1 MAEKALHNAGLQFHK
16 SFLMALFTSAPES
29 LCLLRLS
36 AIGDCC
42 HAVALVQAIQRQWPT
57 TRITWITGKIEAQLL
72 GQLPSVEIL
81 VFDKGAGWLAY
92 RQLWRQLRGRR
103 FDALLHMQA
112 AIRASIASLG
122 VRAKY
127 RLGFER
133 ERAKDGQWLFTN
145 LKVAAAGE
153 HVADGFMGF
162 GQALGLADT
171 TPRWDWPVSPGA
183 QAQAARHRD
192 GRPLLLICPAASK
205 AYKNWTAEGY
215 AALAD
220 HAHHKGMKV
229 MLIGSPAKMERD
241 LAANIQQRTAH
252 IDENLVGRTT
262 LPELMALIHTASLV
276 VAPDTGPAHMATL
289 TNTPV
294 LGLYAHHNPARTGPY
309 HCRDYV
315 VSAYAEALLA
325 ETGKTPEQLPWRTR
339 VKDAR
344 AMERITLDQVTT
356 QFDRICRD
364 FHLLQEPL

>member
-1 MAEKALHNAGLQFHK
+1 MAV
-16 SFLMALFTSAPES
+16 FTSAPES

-42 HAVALVQAIQRQWPT
+42 HAVALVQAIQRQWPE
-57 TRITWITGKIEAQLL
+57 TRITWVTGKIEAQLL
-72 GQLPSVEIL
+72 RQLPGVEIL
-81 VFDKGAGWLAY
+81 VFDKSAGWGAY
-92 RQLWRQLRGRR
+92 RQLWQQLRGRR

-122 VRAKY
+122 IRAKY

-145 LKVAAAGE
+145 LKVTASGE
-153 HVADGFMGF
+153 HVADGFMSF
-162 GQALGLADT
+162 GKALGLMEI
-171 TPRWDWPVSPGA
+171 TPRWNWPISAEA
-183 QAQAARHRD
+183 QSQAAHYLD
-192 GRPLLLICPAASK
+192 NRPLLLICPAASK

-220 HAHHKGMKV
+220 HAHVRGMKV

-241 LAANIQQRTAH
+241 LAANIQQLTAN
-252 IDENLVGRTT
+252 IDENLVGQTS
-262 LPELMALIHTASLV
+262 LPELMALISTASLV

-315 VSAYAEALLA
+315 VSAYEEALLA
-325 ETGKTPEQLPWRTR
+325 ETGNTPDQLPWRTR
-339 VKDAR
+339 VKDAH
-344 AMERITLDQVTT
+344 AMERITIEQVKQ
-356 QFDRICRD
+356 QFDRIYTD
-364 FHLLQEPL
+364 LVQLKTVHADK